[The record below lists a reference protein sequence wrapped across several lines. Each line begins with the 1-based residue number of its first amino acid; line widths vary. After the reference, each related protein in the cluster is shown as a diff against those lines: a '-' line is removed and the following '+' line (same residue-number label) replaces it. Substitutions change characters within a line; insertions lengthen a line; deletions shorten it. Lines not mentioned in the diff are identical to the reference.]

1 MEVDEDIE
9 EEEDLEELEP
19 AYNLDTESLF
29 SSSGPPLPKPS
40 ATSVAHW
47 FVMLVVDVLE
57 SCTPCGS
64 LAFGPHDVI
73 G

>member
-1 MEVDEDIE
+1 MEVDEDIK

-40 ATSVAHW
+40 ATSVAR
-47 FVMLVVDVLE
+47 
-57 SCTPCGS
+57 
-64 LAFGPHDVI
+64 
-73 G
+73 